1 MNLILFDSER
11 NQKLIIIELNYYG
24 IFNYEVIQNKK
35 GFLGICVV
43 GKGSWKE
50 REVGKSEVEKF
61 LFKLERAKRSW
72 KEPSE
77 VQLGLGPDSEI
88 DPNSIL
94 RT

>member
-50 REVGKSEVEKF
+50 REVGKSEM
-61 LFKLERAKRSW
+61 KLERLKLESSGQSW
-72 KEPSE
+72 KGWNCLS
-77 VQLGLGPDSEI
+77 
-88 DPNSIL
+88 
-94 RT
+94 